1 MKLNRTTRTIL
12 SVTALAWSIPLAQA
26 GASPLARTGGVVQPQ
41 TQTAERLASTGSTSV
56 RARRNTPRT
65 GGST

>member
-26 GASPLARTGGVVQPQ
+26 GASPLARTGVVQPQ
-41 TQTAERLASTGSTSV
+41 TQTAERLASTGSTSG